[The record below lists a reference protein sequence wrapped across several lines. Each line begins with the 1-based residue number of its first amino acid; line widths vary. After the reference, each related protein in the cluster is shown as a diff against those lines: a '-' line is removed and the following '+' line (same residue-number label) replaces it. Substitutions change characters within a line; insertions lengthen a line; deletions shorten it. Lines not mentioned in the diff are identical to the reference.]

1 MKQIIILFGF
11 IFLVGCN
18 SNEKNPV
25 IQKKLDAYFENSS
38 NVNLNKEIRLKYIDS
53 AKNII
58 HEASKNDSIKIKNYF
73 KLANRYFILLEYEKY
88 KETTDKILEI
98 SKSNND
104 SLNTAKAE
112 YYLGDYY
119 FSLSKNDSAYYYY
132 LEAEKKY
139 ETIQDKENLANT
151 ILHKAYVLLY
161 EKDFIGSESETIK
174 VLNIAKEIN
183 DNILIYNCYVNLGS
197 SLSGL
202 ENYEKALEYHQKSL
216 LQIKEIEDENYKP
229 LLQAQT
235 LNNIGFVYLSINKF
249 NEASQIFAEGLKIE
263 KLQEIQPVLYTSL
276 LDNFAYSRFK
286 INKNEGLKDFQT
298 ALAVRDEID
307 DVYGKINSRIHLTE
321 YYLSQNDTLKALQLN
336 SEANKL
342 AKESHYN
349 KEVLV
354 TLDFFTKLLPK
365 EGLTYARDYIKLNDS
380 LQKQER
386 ATRNKLARIEFE
398 TDEIISEKETISN
411 QRKIILIAS
420 LLIISFSFLLYIIL
434 YQRSKHKELVFAQQQ
449 QESNEE
455 IYRLMLNNQEDIDEV
470 RRNVKRNIGLE
481 LHDNILNRLA
491 GVRLNLFSISRR
503 QDEETI
509 KKALEHID
517 YIRVIEQEIRAFS
530 HHLHNESEI
539 YKSGFKNILDELLK
553 NQKETYSP
561 ECNFGIYYDD
571 AMNNMSPEIKMN
583 VYRIIQ
589 EAFNNINKYANATKI
604 GLILD
609 TEDDFLYLE
618 INDNGVGFNERKVKN
633 GIGLK
638 NMKSRTE
645 AMKGEISITSEK
657 GKGTII
663 KLKVPLV
670 N

>member
-1 MKQIIILFGF
+1 M
-11 IFLVGCN
+11 GCN
-18 SNEKNPV
+18 SNENNPV

-38 NVNLNKEIRLKYIDS
+38 NVNLDKEIRLKYIDS
-53 AKNII
+53 AKNAIQK
-58 HEASKNDSIKIKNYF
+58 ASDNDSIKIKNYF

-88 KETTDKILEI
+88 KETTNTILEI
-98 SKSNND
+98 STSNKD
-104 SLNTAKAE
+104 SLNIAKAE

-132 LEAEKKY
+132 LGAEKKY
-139 ETIQDKENLANT
+139 EKIDDKSNLART
-151 ILHKAYVLLY
+151 ILHKAYILLY
-161 EKDFIGSESETIK
+161 EKDFLGSESETIK
-174 VLNIAKEIN
+174 VLNIAKEIK
-183 DNILIYNCYVNLGS
+183 DESLVYESYVNLGS

-202 ENYEKALEYHQKSL
+202 GNYEKALEYHQKAL
-216 LQIKEIEDENYKP
+216 TQIKNIEDENYKP
-229 LLQAQT
+229 VFQAQT

-263 KLQEIQPVLYTSL
+263 NLKDIQPVLYASL
-276 LDNFAYSRFK
+276 IDNYGYSVFK
-286 INKNEGLKDFQT
+286 IDKNKGLQDFQK
-298 ALAVRDEID
+298 ALAVRDEIGD
-307 DVYGKINSRIHLTE
+307 ILGKINSRIHLTE

-354 TLDFFTKLLPK
+354 TLDFFTKLIPQ
-365 EGLTYARDYIKLNDS
+365 EGLSYAREYIKLNDS

-398 TDEIISEKETISN
+398 TDEIISEKETLSN
-411 QRKIILIAS
+411 QRKIILITS
-420 LLIISFSFLLYIIL
+420 LLIISFGFLLYVIL
-434 YQRSKHKELVFAQQQ
+434 YQRSKHKELVFMQQQ

-470 RRNVKRNIGLE
+470 RSKVKRNIALE

-491 GVRLNLFSISRR
+491 STRLNLFAISRR

-509 KKALEHID
+509 KKAIEHID
-517 YIRVIEQEIRAFS
+517 SIREIEQEIRTFS
-530 HHLHNESEI
+530 HELHRESEI
-539 YKSGFKNILDELLK
+539 NKSNFRNILEELLK
-553 NQKETYSP
+553 NQKEIYP
-561 ECNFGIYYDD
+561 AECNCDIFFDD

-604 GLILD
+604 GLALD
-609 TEDDFLYLE
+609 VEKGFLHLE
-618 INDNGVGFNERKVKN
+618 INDNGVGFNVKKVKN

-638 NMKSRTE
+638 NMKNRAE
-645 AMKGEISITSEK
+645 AMKGEISIVSERD
-657 GKGTII
+657 KGTTI
-663 KLKVPLV
+663 KLKIPI
-670 N
+670 

>member
-25 IQKKLDAYFENSS
+25 IQKKLDIYFENSS
-38 NVNLNKEIRLKYIDS
+38 NVNLDKEIRLKYIDS

-58 HEASKNDSIKIKNYF
+58 QEASENDSIKIKNYF
-73 KLANRYFILLEYEKY
+73 KLANRYFILLEYDKY
-88 KETTDKILEI
+88 KETTTKILNI
-98 SKSNND
+98 SESIND
-104 SLNTAKAE
+104 SLNIAKAE

-132 LEAEKKY
+132 LGAEKKY
-139 ETIQDKENLANT
+139 EKLDDKSNLART
-151 ILHKAYVLLY
+151 ILHKAYILLY
-161 EKDFIGSESETIK
+161 EKDFLGSESETIK

-183 DNILIYNCYVNLGS
+183 DQSLIYECYVNLGS

-202 ENYEKALEYHQKSL
+202 GDYNKALEYHQKAL

-229 LLQAQT
+229 LFQAQT

-249 NEASQIFAEGLKIE
+249 NEASQIFEEGLKINNL
-263 KLQEIQPVLYTSL
+263 KEIQPVLYTSL

-321 YYLSQNDTLKALQLN
+321 YYLSQNDTLKAIQLN

-349 KEVLV
+349 KEVLI
-354 TLDFFTKLLPK
+354 TLDFYTKLIPE
-365 EGLTYARDYIKLNDS
+365 EGLSYARDYIKLNDS

-398 TDEIISEKETISN
+398 TDEIISEKETLSN
-411 QRKIILIAS
+411 QRKIILIMS
-420 LLIISFSFLLYIIL
+420 LLIISFGFLLYIIL
-434 YQRSKHKELVFAQQQ
+434 YQRSKHKELVFNQQQ

-470 RRNVKRNIGLE
+470 RSNVKRNIALE

-491 GVRLNLFSISRR
+491 STRLNLFAISRR

-517 YIRVIEQEIRAFS
+517 SIRVIEQEIRAFS
-530 HHLHNESEI
+530 HELHRESEI
-539 YKSGFKNILDELLK
+539 NKSNFKNILEELLK
-553 NQKETYSP
+553 NQKETYSA
-561 ECNFGIYYDD
+561 ECNCDIFFDE

-604 GLILD
+604 GLALD
-609 TEDDFLYLE
+609 VDDGFLHLE
-618 INDNGVGFNERKVKN
+618 INDNGTGFNVKKVKN

-638 NMKSRTE
+638 NMKSRAE
-645 AMKGEISITSEK
+645 AMKGEIFIASEK
-657 GKGTII
+657 GKGTNI
-663 KLKVPLV
+663 KLKIPL
-670 N
+670 

>member
-1 MKQIIILFGF
+1 M
-11 IFLVGCN
+11 GCN

-25 IQKKLDAYFENSS
+25 IQKKLDTYFENSS
-38 NVNLNKEIRLKYIDS
+38 NVNLDKEIRLKYIDS
-53 AKNII
+53 AKNAIQK
-58 HEASKNDSIKIKNYF
+58 ASDNDSIKIKNYF

-88 KETTDKILEI
+88 KETTNTILEI
-98 SKSNND
+98 SKSNKD
-104 SLNTAKAE
+104 SLNLAKAE

-132 LEAEKKY
+132 LGAEKKY
-139 ETIQDKENLANT
+139 EKIDDKSNLART
-151 ILHKAYVLLY
+151 ILHKAYILLY
-161 EKDFIGSESETIK
+161 EKDFLGSESETIK
-174 VLNIAKEIN
+174 VLNIAKEIK
-183 DNILIYNCYVNLGS
+183 DESLVYESYVNLGS

-202 ENYEKALEYHQKSL
+202 GNYEKALEYHQKAL
-216 LQIKEIEDENYKP
+216 TQIKNIEDENYKP
-229 LLQAQT
+229 VFQAQT

-249 NEASQIFAEGLKIE
+249 NEASQIFAEGLKNDNL
-263 KLQEIQPVLYTSL
+263 KEIQPVLYASL
-276 LDNFAYSRFK
+276 LDYYAYSRFK
-286 INKNEGLKDFQT
+286 INKKEGLIDFQT
-298 ALAVRDEID
+298 ALNVRDEID
-307 DVYGKINSRIHLTE
+307 DIYGKINSRIHLTE

-354 TLDFFTKLLPK
+354 TLDFFTKLIPQ
-365 EGLTYARDYIKLNDS
+365 EGLSYAREYIKLNDS

-398 TDEIISEKETISN
+398 TDEIISEKETLSN
-411 QRKIILIAS
+411 QRKIILITS
-420 LLIISFSFLLYIIL
+420 LLIISFGFLLYVIL
-434 YQRSKHKELVFAQQQ
+434 YQRSKHKELVFTQQQ

-470 RRNVKRNIGLE
+470 RSKVKRNIALE

-491 GVRLNLFSISRR
+491 STRLNLFAISRR

-509 KKALEHID
+509 KKALDHID
-517 YIRVIEQEIRAFS
+517 SIREIEQEIRTFS
-530 HHLHNESEI
+530 HELHRESEI
-539 YKSGFKNILDELLK
+539 NKSNFRNILEELLK
-553 NQKETYSP
+553 NQKEIYP
-561 ECNFGIYYDD
+561 AECNCDIFFDD

-604 GLILD
+604 GLALD
-609 TEDDFLYLE
+609 VEKGFLHLE
-618 INDNGVGFNERKVKN
+618 INDNGVGFNVKKVKN

-638 NMKSRTE
+638 NMKNRAE
-645 AMKGEISITSEK
+645 AMKGEISIVSERD
-657 GKGTII
+657 KGTTI
-663 KLKVPLV
+663 KLKIPI
-670 N
+670 

>member
-1 MKQIIILFGF
+1 MKQIIILFGL

-25 IQKKLDAYFENSS
+25 IRKKLDAYFENSS
-38 NVNLNKEIRLKYIDS
+38 NVNLDKEIRLKYIDS

-58 HEASKNDSIKIKNYF
+58 QEASENDSIKIKNYF
-73 KLANRYFILLEYEKY
+73 KLANRYFILLEYDKY
-88 KETTDKILEI
+88 KETTTKILDI
-98 SKSNND
+98 SESIND
-104 SLNTAKAE
+104 SLNIAKAE

-132 LEAEKKY
+132 LGAEKKY
-139 ETIQDKENLANT
+139 EKLDDKSNLART
-151 ILHKAYVLLY
+151 ILHKAYILLY
-161 EKDFIGSESETIK
+161 EKDFLGSESETIK

-183 DNILIYNCYVNLGS
+183 DQSLIYECYVNLGS

-202 ENYEKALEYHQKSL
+202 GDYEKALEYHQKAL
-216 LQIKEIEDENYKP
+216 LQIKKIEDENYKP

-249 NEASQIFAEGLKIE
+249 NEASQIFEEGLKINNL
-263 KLQEIQPVLYTSL
+263 KEIQPVLYTSL

-321 YYLSQNDTLKALQLN
+321 YYLSQNDTLKAIQLN

-349 KEVLV
+349 KEVLI
-354 TLDFFTKLLPK
+354 TLDFYTKLIPE
-365 EGLTYARDYIKLNDS
+365 EGLSYARDYIKLNDS

-398 TDEIISEKETISN
+398 TDEIISEKETLSN
-411 QRKIILIAS
+411 QRKIILIMS
-420 LLIISFSFLLYIIL
+420 LLIISFGFLLYIIL
-434 YQRSKHKELVFAQQQ
+434 YQRSKHKELVFNQQQ

-470 RRNVKRNIGLE
+470 RSNVKRNIALE

-491 GVRLNLFSISRR
+491 STRLNLFAISRR

-517 YIRVIEQEIRAFS
+517 SIRVIEQEIRAFS
-530 HHLHNESEI
+530 HELHRESEI
-539 YKSGFKNILDELLK
+539 NKSNFKNILEELLK
-553 NQKETYSP
+553 NQKETYSA
-561 ECNFGIYYDD
+561 ECNCDIFFDE

-604 GLILD
+604 GLALD
-609 TEDDFLYLE
+609 VDDGFLHLE
-618 INDNGVGFNERKVKN
+618 INDNGTGFNVKKVKN

-638 NMKSRTE
+638 NMKSRAE
-645 AMKGEISITSEK
+645 AMKGEIFIASEK
-657 GKGTII
+657 GKGTNI
-663 KLKVPLV
+663 KLKIPL
-670 N
+670 

>member
-1 MKQIIILFGF
+1 M
-11 IFLVGCN
+11 GCN
-18 SNEKNPV
+18 SNESNPI

-38 NVNLNKEIRLKYIDS
+38 NVNLDKEIRLKYIDS
-53 AKNII
+53 AKNAIQK
-58 HEASKNDSIKIKNYF
+58 ASDNDSIKIKNYF

-88 KETTDKILEI
+88 KETTNTILEI
-98 SKSNND
+98 SKSNKD
-104 SLNTAKAE
+104 SLNLAKAE

-132 LEAEKKY
+132 LGAEKKY
-139 ETIQDKENLANT
+139 EKIDDKSNLART
-151 ILHKAYVLLY
+151 ILHKAYILLY
-161 EKDFIGSESETIK
+161 EKDFLGSESETIK
-174 VLNIAKEIN
+174 VLNIAKEIK
-183 DNILIYNCYVNLGS
+183 DESLLYESYVNLGS

-202 ENYEKALEYHQKSL
+202 GNYEKGLEYHQKALS
-216 LQIKEIEDENYKP
+216 QIKNIENENYKP
-229 LLQAQT
+229 VFQAQT
-235 LNNIGFVYLSINKF
+235 LNNIGFVYLNISKF
-249 NEASQIFAEGLKIE
+249 NEASQIFAEGLKINNL
-263 KLQEIQPVLYTSL
+263 KQIQPILYSSL
-276 LDNFAYSRFK
+276 LDNFAYSIFK
-286 INKNEGLKDFQT
+286 INKKKGLEDFQK
-298 ALAVRDEID
+298 ALAVRDEIG
-307 DVYGKINSRIHLTE
+307 DVLGKINSRIHLTE

-336 SEANKL
+336 REANKL

-365 EGLTYARDYIKLNDS
+365 EGLSYARDYIKLNDS

-420 LLIISFSFLLYIIL
+420 LLIISFSFLLYVIL
-434 YQRSKHKELVFAQQQ
+434 YQRSKHKELVFTQQQ

-491 GVRLNLFSISRR
+491 GVRLNLFSISRK

-509 KKALEHID
+509 KKAVEHID

-539 YKSGFKNILDELLK
+539 YKSGFKNILEELLK
-553 NQKETYSP
+553 TQKETYPS
-561 ECNFGIYYDD
+561 ECNFEIYYDD
-571 AMNNMSPEIKMN
+571 PMNNMSPEIKMN

-589 EAFNNINKYANATKI
+589 EAFNNINKYANAGKI

-609 TEDDFLYLE
+609 TEDGFLHLE
-618 INDNGVGFNERKVKN
+618 INDNGVGFNEKKVKN

-645 AMKGEISITSEK
+645 AMKGQISITSEK
-657 GKGTII
+657 GKGTSI

>member
-1 MKQIIILFGF
+1 
-11 IFLVGCN
+11 VGCN
-18 SNEKNPV
+18 SNENNPV

-38 NVNLNKEIRLKYIDS
+38 NVNLDKEIRLKYIDS
-53 AKNII
+53 AKNAIQK
-58 HEASKNDSIKIKNYF
+58 ASDNDSIKIKNYF

-88 KETTDKILEI
+88 KETTNTILEI
-98 SKSNND
+98 STSNKD
-104 SLNTAKAE
+104 SLNIAKAE

-132 LEAEKKY
+132 LGAEKKY
-139 ETIQDKENLANT
+139 EKIDDKSNLART
-151 ILHKAYVLLY
+151 ILHKAYILLY
-161 EKDFIGSESETIK
+161 EKDFLGSESETIK
-174 VLNIAKEIN
+174 VLNIAKEIK
-183 DNILIYNCYVNLGS
+183 DESLVYESYVNLGS

-202 ENYEKALEYHQKSL
+202 GNYEKALEYHQKAL
-216 LQIKEIEDENYKP
+216 TQIKNIEDENYKP
-229 LLQAQT
+229 VFQAQT

-263 KLQEIQPVLYTSL
+263 NLKDIQPVLYASL
-276 LDNFAYSRFK
+276 VDNYGYSVFK
-286 INKNEGLKDFQT
+286 IDKNKGLQDFQK
-298 ALAVRDEID
+298 ALAVRDEIGD
-307 DVYGKINSRIHLTE
+307 ILGKINSRIHLTE

-354 TLDFFTKLLPK
+354 TLDFFTKLIPQ
-365 EGLTYARDYIKLNDS
+365 EGLSYAREYIKLNDS

-398 TDEIISEKETISN
+398 TDEIISEKETLSN
-411 QRKIILIAS
+411 QRKIILITS
-420 LLIISFSFLLYIIL
+420 LLIISFGFLLYVIL
-434 YQRSKHKELVFAQQQ
+434 YQRSKHKELVFTQQQ

-470 RRNVKRNIGLE
+470 RSKVKRNIALE

-491 GVRLNLFSISRR
+491 STRLNLFAISRR

-509 KKALEHID
+509 KKAIEHID
-517 YIRVIEQEIRAFS
+517 SIREIEQEIRTFS
-530 HHLHNESEI
+530 HELHRESEI
-539 YKSGFKNILDELLK
+539 NKSNFRNILEELLK
-553 NQKETYSP
+553 NQKEIYP
-561 ECNFGIYYDD
+561 AECNCDIFFDD

-604 GLILD
+604 GLALD
-609 TEDDFLYLE
+609 VEKGFLHLE
-618 INDNGVGFNERKVKN
+618 INDNGVGFNVKKVKN

-638 NMKSRTE
+638 NMKNRAE
-645 AMKGEISITSEK
+645 AMKGEISIVSERD
-657 GKGTII
+657 KGTTI
-663 KLKVPLV
+663 KLKIPI
-670 N
+670 

>member
-1 MKQIIILFGF
+1 M
-11 IFLVGCN
+11 GCN
-18 SNEKNPV
+18 SNENNPV

-38 NVNLNKEIRLKYIDS
+38 NVNLDKEIRLKYIDS
-53 AKNII
+53 AKNAIQK
-58 HEASKNDSIKIKNYF
+58 ASDNDSIKIKNYF

-88 KETTDKILEI
+88 KETTNTILEI
-98 SKSNND
+98 STSNKD
-104 SLNTAKAE
+104 SLNIAKAE

-132 LEAEKKY
+132 LGAEKKY
-139 ETIQDKENLANT
+139 EKIDDKSNLART
-151 ILHKAYVLLY
+151 ILHKAYILLY
-161 EKDFIGSESETIK
+161 EKDFLGSESETIK
-174 VLNIAKEIN
+174 VLNIAKEIK
-183 DNILIYNCYVNLGS
+183 DESLVYESYVNLGS

-202 ENYEKALEYHQKSL
+202 GNYEKALEYHQKAL
-216 LQIKEIEDENYKP
+216 TQIKNIEDENYKP
-229 LLQAQT
+229 VFQAQT

-263 KLQEIQPVLYTSL
+263 NLKDIQPVLYASL
-276 LDNFAYSRFK
+276 LDYYAYSRFK
-286 INKNEGLKDFQT
+286 INKNEGLTDFQT
-298 ALAVRDEID
+298 ALKVRDEIND
-307 DVYGKINSRIHLTE
+307 IYGKINSRIHLTE

-354 TLDFFTKLLPK
+354 TLDFFTKLIPQ
-365 EGLTYARDYIKLNDS
+365 EGLSYAREYIKLNDS

-398 TDEIISEKETISN
+398 TDEIISEKETLSN
-411 QRKIILIAS
+411 QRKIILITS
-420 LLIISFSFLLYIIL
+420 LLIISFGFLLYVIL
-434 YQRSKHKELVFAQQQ
+434 YQRSKHKELVFTQQQ

-470 RRNVKRNIGLE
+470 RSKVKRNIALE

-491 GVRLNLFSISRR
+491 STRLNLFAISRR

-509 KKALEHID
+509 KKAIEHID
-517 YIRVIEQEIRAFS
+517 SIREIEQEIRTFS
-530 HHLHNESEI
+530 HELHRESEI
-539 YKSGFKNILDELLK
+539 NKSNFRNILEELLK
-553 NQKETYSP
+553 NQKEIYP
-561 ECNFGIYYDD
+561 AECNCDIFFDD

-604 GLILD
+604 GLALD
-609 TEDDFLYLE
+609 VEKGFLHLE
-618 INDNGVGFNERKVKN
+618 INDNGVGFNVKKVKN

-638 NMKSRTE
+638 NMKNRAE
-645 AMKGEISITSEK
+645 AMKGEISIVSERD
-657 GKGTII
+657 KGTTI
-663 KLKVPLV
+663 KLKIPI
-670 N
+670 

>member
-1 MKQIIILFGF
+1 MLSF
-11 IFLVGCN
+11 IF
-18 SNEKNPV
+18 
-25 IQKKLDAYFENSS
+25 
-38 NVNLNKEIRLKYIDS
+38 
-53 AKNII
+53 
-58 HEASKNDSIKIKNYF
+58 
-73 KLANRYFILLEYEKY
+73 
-88 KETTDKILEI
+88 
-98 SKSNND
+98 
-104 SLNTAKAE
+104 
-112 YYLGDYY
+112 
-119 FSLSKNDSAYYYY
+119 
-132 LEAEKKY
+132 
-139 ETIQDKENLANT
+139 
-151 ILHKAYVLLY
+151 
-161 EKDFIGSESETIK
+161 EKDFLGSESETIK

-183 DNILIYNCYVNLGS
+183 DQSLIYESYVNLGS

-202 ENYEKALEYHQKSL
+202 GNYEKGLEYHQKAL
-216 LQIKEIEDENYKP
+216 VQIKNIEDENYKP
-229 LLQAQT
+229 IFQAQT
-235 LNNIGFVYLSINKF
+235 LNNIGFVYLNINKF
-249 NEASQIFAEGLKIE
+249 NEASQIFSEGLKINNL
-263 KLQEIQPVLYTSL
+263 KDIQPILYSSL
-276 LDNFAYSRFK
+276 LDNYAYSIFK
-286 INKNEGLKDFQT
+286 INNKKGLEDFQK
-298 ALAVRDEID
+298 ALAVRDEIG
-307 DVYGKINSRIHLTE
+307 DVLGKINSRIHLTE

-365 EGLTYARDYIKLNDS
+365 EGLSYARDYIKLNDS

-539 YKSGFKNILDELLK
+539 YKSGFKNILEELLK

-561 ECNFGIYYDD
+561 ECNFEIYYDD

-618 INDNGVGFNERKVKN
+618 INDNGVGFNEKKVKN

>member
-1 MKQIIILFGF
+1 M
-11 IFLVGCN
+11 LVLQDYDRKRTIN
-18 SNEKNPV
+18 
-25 IQKKLDAYFENSS
+25 
-38 NVNLNKEIRLKYIDS
+38 
-53 AKNII
+53 
-58 HEASKNDSIKIKNYF
+58 
-73 KLANRYFILLEYEKY
+73 FILLEYEKY
-88 KETTDKILEI
+88 KETTNKILNI

-104 SLNTAKAE
+104 SLNIAKAE

-161 EKDFIGSESETIK
+161 EKDFVGSESETIK

-183 DNILIYNCYVNLGS
+183 DQSLIYECYVNLGS

-202 ENYEKALEYHQKSL
+202 GDYEKALEYHQKAL
-216 LQIKEIEDENYKP
+216 LQIKKIEDENYKP

-249 NEASQIFAEGLKIE
+249 NEASQIFEEGLKINNL
-263 KLQEIQPVLYTSL
+263 KEIQPVLYTSL

-321 YYLSQNDTLKALQLN
+321 YYLSQNDTLKAIQLN

-349 KEVLV
+349 KEVLI
-354 TLDFFTKLLPK
+354 TLDFYTKLIPE
-365 EGLTYARDYIKLNDS
+365 EGLSYARDYIKLNDS

-398 TDEIISEKETISN
+398 TDEIISEKETLSN
-411 QRKIILIAS
+411 QRKIILIMS
-420 LLIISFSFLLYIIL
+420 LLIISFGFLLYIIL
-434 YQRSKHKELVFAQQQ
+434 YQRSKHKELVFNQQQ

-470 RRNVKRNIGLE
+470 RSNVKRNIALE

-491 GVRLNLFSISRR
+491 STRLNLFAISRR

-517 YIRVIEQEIRAFS
+517 SIRVIEQEIRAFS
-530 HHLHNESEI
+530 HELHRESEI
-539 YKSGFKNILDELLK
+539 NKSNFKNILEELLK
-553 NQKETYSP
+553 NQKETYSA
-561 ECNFGIYYDD
+561 ECNCDIFFDE

-604 GLILD
+604 GLALD
-609 TEDDFLYLE
+609 VDDGFLHLE
-618 INDNGVGFNERKVKN
+618 INDNGTGFNVKKVKN

-638 NMKSRTE
+638 NMKSRAE
-645 AMKGEISITSEK
+645 AMKGEIFIASEK
-657 GKGTII
+657 GKGTNI
-663 KLKVPLV
+663 KLKIPL
-670 N
+670 

>member
-1 MKQIIILFGF
+1 M
-11 IFLVGCN
+11 GCN
-18 SNEKNPV
+18 SNENNPV

-38 NVNLNKEIRLKYIDS
+38 NVNLDKEIRLKYIDS
-53 AKNII
+53 AKNAIQK
-58 HEASKNDSIKIKNYF
+58 ASDNDSIKIKNYF

-88 KETTDKILEI
+88 KETTNTILEI
-98 SKSNND
+98 STSNKD
-104 SLNTAKAE
+104 SLNIAKAE

-132 LEAEKKY
+132 LGAEKKY
-139 ETIQDKENLANT
+139 EKIDDKSNLART
-151 ILHKAYVLLY
+151 ILHKAYILLY
-161 EKDFIGSESETIK
+161 EKDFLGSESETIK
-174 VLNIAKEIN
+174 VLNIAKEIK
-183 DNILIYNCYVNLGS
+183 DESLVYESYVNLGS

-202 ENYEKALEYHQKSL
+202 GNYEKALEYHQKAL
-216 LQIKEIEDENYKP
+216 TQIKNIEDENYKP
-229 LLQAQT
+229 VFQAQT

-263 KLQEIQPVLYTSL
+263 NLKDIQPVLYASL
-276 LDNFAYSRFK
+276 VDNYGYSVFK
-286 INKNEGLKDFQT
+286 IDKNKGLQDFQK
-298 ALAVRDEID
+298 ALAVRDEIGD
-307 DVYGKINSRIHLTE
+307 ILGKINSRIHLTE

-354 TLDFFTKLLPK
+354 TLDFFTKLIPQ
-365 EGLTYARDYIKLNDS
+365 EGLSYAREYIKLNDS

-398 TDEIISEKETISN
+398 TDEIISEKETLSN
-411 QRKIILIAS
+411 QRKIILITS
-420 LLIISFSFLLYIIL
+420 LLIISFGFLLYVIL
-434 YQRSKHKELVFAQQQ
+434 YQRSKHKELIFTQQQ

-470 RRNVKRNIGLE
+470 RSKVKRNIALE

-491 GVRLNLFSISRR
+491 STRLNLFAISRR

-509 KKALEHID
+509 KKAIEHID
-517 YIRVIEQEIRAFS
+517 SIREIEQEIRTFS
-530 HHLHNESEI
+530 HELHRESEI
-539 YKSGFKNILDELLK
+539 NKSNFRNILEELLK
-553 NQKETYSP
+553 NQKEIYP
-561 ECNFGIYYDD
+561 AECNCDIFFDD

-604 GLILD
+604 GLALD
-609 TEDDFLYLE
+609 VEKGFLHLE
-618 INDNGVGFNERKVKN
+618 INDNGVGFNVKKVKN

-638 NMKSRTE
+638 NMKNRAE
-645 AMKGEISITSEK
+645 AMKGEISIVSERD
-657 GKGTII
+657 KGTTI
-663 KLKVPLV
+663 KLKIPI
-670 N
+670 

>member
-1 MKQIIILFGF
+1 MKQIIILFGL

-25 IQKKLDAYFENSS
+25 IPKKLDAYFENSS
-38 NVNLNKEIRLKYIDS
+38 NVNLDKEIRLKYIDS

-58 HEASKNDSIKIKNYF
+58 QEASENDSIKIKNYF
-73 KLANRYFILLEYEKY
+73 KLANRYFILLEYDKY
-88 KETTDKILEI
+88 KETTTKILDI
-98 SKSNND
+98 SESIND
-104 SLNTAKAE
+104 SLNIAKAE

-132 LEAEKKY
+132 LGAEKKY
-139 ETIQDKENLANT
+139 EKLDDKSNLART
-151 ILHKAYVLLY
+151 ILHKAYILLY
-161 EKDFIGSESETIK
+161 EKDFLGSESETIK

-183 DNILIYNCYVNLGS
+183 DQSLIYECYVNLGS

-202 ENYEKALEYHQKSL
+202 GDYNKALEYHQKAL

-229 LLQAQT
+229 LFQAQT

-249 NEASQIFAEGLKIE
+249 NEASQIFEEGLKINNL
-263 KLQEIQPVLYTSL
+263 KEIQPVLYTSL

-321 YYLSQNDTLKALQLN
+321 YYLSQNDTLKAIQLN

-349 KEVLV
+349 KEVLI
-354 TLDFFTKLLPK
+354 TLDFYTKLIPE
-365 EGLTYARDYIKLNDS
+365 EGLSYARDYIKLNDS

-398 TDEIISEKETISN
+398 TDEIISEKETLSN
-411 QRKIILIAS
+411 QRKIILIMS
-420 LLIISFSFLLYIIL
+420 LLIISFGFLLYIIL
-434 YQRSKHKELVFAQQQ
+434 YQRSKHKELVFNQQQ

-470 RRNVKRNIGLE
+470 RSNVKRNIALE

-491 GVRLNLFSISRR
+491 STRLNLFAISRR

-517 YIRVIEQEIRAFS
+517 SIRVIEQEIRAFS
-530 HHLHNESEI
+530 HELHRESEI
-539 YKSGFKNILDELLK
+539 NKSNFKNILEELLK
-553 NQKETYSP
+553 NQKETYSA
-561 ECNFGIYYDD
+561 ECNCDIFFDE

-604 GLILD
+604 GLALD
-609 TEDDFLYLE
+609 VDDGFLHLE
-618 INDNGVGFNERKVKN
+618 IKDNGTGFNVKKVKN

-638 NMKSRTE
+638 NMKSRAE
-645 AMKGEISITSEK
+645 AMKGEIFIASEK
-657 GKGTII
+657 GKGTNI
-663 KLKVPLV
+663 KLKIPL
-670 N
+670 

>member
-18 SNEKNPV
+18 SNEKSPV
-25 IQKKLDAYFENSS
+25 IQKKLDYYFENSS
-38 NVNLNKEIRLKYIDS
+38 KANLDKEIRLKYIDS

-58 HEASKNDSIKIKNYF
+58 QEASENDSIKIKNYF

-88 KETTDKILEI
+88 KETTNKILNI

-104 SLNTAKAE
+104 SLNIAKAE

-119 FSLSKNDSAYYYY
+119 FSLSKNDSAYCY
-132 LEAEKKY
+132 LAAEKKY
-139 ETIQDKENLANT
+139 KKINDKLNLANT
-151 ILHKAYVLLY
+151 KLHKAYILSY
-161 EKDFIGSESETIK
+161 EKDFLGSESETIK
-174 VLNIAKEIN
+174 VLSIAKELK
-183 DNILIYNCYVNLGS
+183 DEYLIYESYANLGS

-202 ENYEKALEYHQKSL
+202 GDYEKALEYHQKAL
-216 LQIKEIEDENYKP
+216 LQIKKIEDENYKP

-249 NEASQIFAEGLKIE
+249 NEASQIFEEGLKINNL
-263 KLQEIQPVLYTSL
+263 KEIQPVLYTSL

-321 YYLSQNDTLKALQLN
+321 YYLSQNDTLKAIQLN

-349 KEVLV
+349 KEVLI
-354 TLDFFTKLLPK
+354 TLDFYTKLIPE
-365 EGLTYARDYIKLNDS
+365 EGLSYARDYIKLNDS

-398 TDEIISEKETISN
+398 TDEIISEKETLSN
-411 QRKIILIAS
+411 QRKIILIMS
-420 LLIISFSFLLYIIL
+420 LLIISFGFLLYIIL
-434 YQRSKHKELVFAQQQ
+434 YQRSKHKELVFNQQQ

-470 RRNVKRNIGLE
+470 RSNVKRNIALE

-491 GVRLNLFSISRR
+491 STRLNLFAISRR

-517 YIRVIEQEIRAFS
+517 SIRVIEQEIRAFS
-530 HHLHNESEI
+530 HELHRESEI
-539 YKSGFKNILDELLK
+539 NKSNFKNILEELLK
-553 NQKETYSP
+553 NQKETYSA
-561 ECNFGIYYDD
+561 ECNCDIFFDE

-604 GLILD
+604 GLALD
-609 TEDDFLYLE
+609 VDEGFLYLE
-618 INDNGVGFNERKVKN
+618 INDNGTGFNVKKVKN

-638 NMKSRTE
+638 NMKSKAE
-645 AMKGEISITSEK
+645 AMKGEIFIASEK
-657 GKGTII
+657 GKGTNI
-663 KLKVPLV
+663 KLKIPL
-670 N
+670 

>member
-1 MKQIIILFGF
+1 MKQIIILFGL

-25 IQKKLDAYFENSS
+25 IPKKLDAYFENSS
-38 NVNLNKEIRLKYIDS
+38 NVNLDKEIRLKYIDS

-58 HEASKNDSIKIKNYF
+58 QEASENDSIKIKNYF
-73 KLANRYFILLEYEKY
+73 KLANRYFILLEYDKY
-88 KETTDKILEI
+88 KETTTKILDI
-98 SKSNND
+98 SESIND
-104 SLNTAKAE
+104 SLNIAKAE

-132 LEAEKKY
+132 LGAEKKY
-139 ETIQDKENLANT
+139 EKLDDKSNLART
-151 ILHKAYVLLY
+151 ILHKAYILLY
-161 EKDFIGSESETIK
+161 EKDFLGSESETIK

-183 DNILIYNCYVNLGS
+183 DQSLIYECYVNLGS

-202 ENYEKALEYHQKSL
+202 GDYNKALEYHQKAL
-216 LQIKEIEDENYKP
+216 LQIKKIEDENYKP
-229 LLQAQT
+229 LFQAQT

-249 NEASQIFAEGLKIE
+249 NEASQIFEEGLKINNL
-263 KLQEIQPVLYTSL
+263 KEIQPVLYTSL

-321 YYLSQNDTLKALQLN
+321 YYLSQNDTLKAIQLN

-349 KEVLV
+349 KEVLI
-354 TLDFFTKLLPK
+354 TLDFYTKLIPE
-365 EGLTYARDYIKLNDS
+365 EGLSYARDYIKLNDS

-398 TDEIISEKETISN
+398 TDEIISEKETLSN
-411 QRKIILIAS
+411 QRKIILIMS
-420 LLIISFSFLLYIIL
+420 LLIISFGFLLYIIL
-434 YQRSKHKELVFAQQQ
+434 YQRSKHKELVFNQQQ

-470 RRNVKRNIGLE
+470 RSNVKRNIALE

-491 GVRLNLFSISRR
+491 STRLNLFAISRR

-517 YIRVIEQEIRAFS
+517 SIRVIEQEIRAFS
-530 HHLHNESEI
+530 HELHRESEI
-539 YKSGFKNILDELLK
+539 NKSNFKNILEELLK
-553 NQKETYSP
+553 NQKETYSA
-561 ECNFGIYYDD
+561 ECNCDIFFDE

-604 GLILD
+604 GLALD
-609 TEDDFLYLE
+609 VDDGFLHLE
-618 INDNGVGFNERKVKN
+618 INDNGTGFNVKKVKN

-638 NMKSRTE
+638 NMKSRAE
-645 AMKGEISITSEK
+645 AMKGEIFIASEK
-657 GKGTII
+657 GKGTNI
-663 KLKVPLV
+663 KLKIPL
-670 N
+670 

>member
-1 MKQIIILFGF
+1 M
-11 IFLVGCN
+11 LVLQDYDRKRTIN
-18 SNEKNPV
+18 
-25 IQKKLDAYFENSS
+25 
-38 NVNLNKEIRLKYIDS
+38 
-53 AKNII
+53 
-58 HEASKNDSIKIKNYF
+58 
-73 KLANRYFILLEYEKY
+73 FILLEYEKY
-88 KETTDKILEI
+88 KETTNKILNI

-104 SLNTAKAE
+104 SLNIAKAE

-139 ETIQDKENLANT
+139 ETTKDKENLANT

-161 EKDFIGSESETIK
+161 EKDFVGSESETIK

-183 DNILIYNCYVNLGS
+183 DQSLIYECYVNLGS

-202 ENYEKALEYHQKSL
+202 GDYEKALEYHQKAL
-216 LQIKEIEDENYKP
+216 LQIKKIEDENYKP
-229 LLQAQT
+229 LFQAQT

-249 NEASQIFAEGLKIE
+249 NEASQIFEEGLKINNL
-263 KLQEIQPVLYTSL
+263 KEIQPVLYTSL

-321 YYLSQNDTLKALQLN
+321 YYLSQNDTLKAIQLN

-349 KEVLV
+349 KEVLI
-354 TLDFFTKLLPK
+354 TLDFYTKLIPE
-365 EGLTYARDYIKLNDS
+365 EGLSYARDYIKLNDS

-398 TDEIISEKETISN
+398 TDEIISEKETLSN
-411 QRKIILIAS
+411 QRKIILIMS
-420 LLIISFSFLLYIIL
+420 LLIISFGFLLYIIL
-434 YQRSKHKELVFAQQQ
+434 YQRSKHKELVFNQQQ

-470 RRNVKRNIGLE
+470 RSNVKRNIALE

-491 GVRLNLFSISRR
+491 STRLNLFAISRR

-517 YIRVIEQEIRAFS
+517 SIRVIEQEIRAFS
-530 HHLHNESEI
+530 HELHRESEI
-539 YKSGFKNILDELLK
+539 NKSNFKNILEELLK
-553 NQKETYSP
+553 NQKETYSA
-561 ECNFGIYYDD
+561 ECNCDIFFDE

-604 GLILD
+604 GLALD
-609 TEDDFLYLE
+609 VDDGFLHLE
-618 INDNGVGFNERKVKN
+618 INDNGTGFNVKKVKN

-638 NMKSRTE
+638 NMKSRAE
-645 AMKGEISITSEK
+645 AMKGEIFIASEK
-657 GKGTII
+657 GKGTNI
-663 KLKVPLV
+663 KLKIPL
-670 N
+670 

>member
-1 MKQIIILFGF
+1 MKQIIILFGL

-18 SNEKNPV
+18 SNEKDPV
-25 IQKKLDAYFENSS
+25 IRKKLDAYFENSS

-58 HEASKNDSIKIKNYF
+58 QEASENDSIKIKNYF
-73 KLANRYFILLEYEKY
+73 KLANRYFILLEYDKY
-88 KETTDKILEI
+88 KETTNKILDI
-98 SKSNND
+98 SKSIND
-104 SLNTAKAE
+104 SLNIAKAE

-139 ETIQDKENLANT
+139 ETTKDKENLANT

-161 EKDFIGSESETIK
+161 EKDFVGSESETIK

-183 DNILIYNCYVNLGS
+183 DQSLIYECYVNLGS

-202 ENYEKALEYHQKSL
+202 GNYEKALEYHQKAL
-216 LQIKEIEDENYKP
+216 LQIKKIEDENYKP

-249 NEASQIFAEGLKIE
+249 NEASQIFEEGLKINNL
-263 KLQEIQPVLYTSL
+263 KEIQPVLYTSL

-321 YYLSQNDTLKALQLN
+321 YYLSQNDTLKAIQLN

-349 KEVLV
+349 KEVLI
-354 TLDFFTKLLPK
+354 TLDFYTKLIPE
-365 EGLTYARDYIKLNDS
+365 EGLAYARDYIKLNDS

-398 TDEIISEKETISN
+398 TDEIISEKETLSN
-411 QRKIILIAS
+411 QRKIILIMS
-420 LLIISFSFLLYIIL
+420 LLIISFGFLLYIIL
-434 YQRSKHKELVFAQQQ
+434 YQRSKHKELVFNQQQ

-470 RRNVKRNIGLE
+470 RSNVKRNIALE

-491 GVRLNLFSISRR
+491 STRLNLFAISRR

-517 YIRVIEQEIRAFS
+517 SIRVIEQEIRAFS
-530 HHLHNESEI
+530 HELHRESEI
-539 YKSGFKNILDELLK
+539 NKSNFKNILEELLK
-553 NQKETYSP
+553 NQKETYSA
-561 ECNFGIYYDD
+561 ECNCDIFFDE

-604 GLILD
+604 RLALD
-609 TEDDFLYLE
+609 VDDGFLHLE
-618 INDNGVGFNERKVKN
+618 INDNGAGFNVKKVKN

-638 NMKSRTE
+638 NMKSRAE
-645 AMKGEISITSEK
+645 AMKGEIFITSEK
-657 GKGTII
+657 GKGTNI
-663 KLKVPLV
+663 KLKIPL
-670 N
+670 

>member
-1 MKQIIILFGF
+1 MKQIIILFSF
-11 IFLVGCN
+11 LFLVGCN
-18 SNEKNPV
+18 SNEKKPI
-25 IQKKLDAYFENSS
+25 IQKNLDTYFENSS
-38 NVNLNKEIRLKYIDS
+38 NINLDKDIRLKYIDS
-53 AKNII
+53 AETIIKN
-58 HEASKNDSIKIKNYF
+58 SNVNDSLKVKNYF
-73 KLANRYFILLEYEKY
+73 KVANRYFALLEYNNY
-88 KETTDKILEI
+88 KVVTNKILKI
-98 SKSNND
+98 SESNKD
-104 SLNTAKAE
+104 SLNIAKAE
-112 YYLGDYY
+112 YYLGDFY
-119 FSLSKNDSAYYYY
+119 FFTSKNDSAYYYF
-132 LEAEKKY
+132 LSAEKKY
-139 ETIQDKENLANT
+139 KTLNDKSSLATT
-151 ILHKAYVLLY
+151 ILHKAYILLY
-161 EKDFIGSESETIK
+161 EKDYLGSESETIK
-174 VLNIAKEIN
+174 VLNIAKEIK
-183 DNILIYNCYVNLGS
+183 DESLIYECFVNLGS

-202 ENYEKALEYHQKSL
+202 GNYEKALEYHEKAL
-216 LQIKEIEDENYKP
+216 VQIKKIEDENYKP
-229 LLQAQT
+229 ILQAQT
-235 LNNIGFVYLSINKF
+235 LNNIGSIYLSINKL
-249 NEASQIFAEGLKIE
+249 NEASQIFTEGLKIE
-263 KLQEIQPVLYTSL
+263 NLQEIQPVLYTSL

-365 EGLTYARDYIKLNDS
+365 EGLSYARDYIKLNDS

-434 YQRSKHKELVFAQQQ
+434 YQRSKHKELVFTQQQ

-539 YKSGFKNILDELLK
+539 YKSGFKNILEELLK

-561 ECNFGIYYDD
+561 ECNFEIYYDD

-618 INDNGVGFNERKVKN
+618 INDNGVGFNEKKVKN

>member
-1 MKQIIILFGF
+1 M
-11 IFLVGCN
+11 GCN
-18 SNEKNPV
+18 SNENNPV

-38 NVNLNKEIRLKYIDS
+38 NVNLDKEIRLKYIDS
-53 AKNII
+53 AKNAIQK
-58 HEASKNDSIKIKNYF
+58 ASDNDSIKIKNYF

-88 KETTDKILEI
+88 KETTNTILEI
-98 SKSNND
+98 STSNKD
-104 SLNTAKAE
+104 SLNIAKAE

-132 LEAEKKY
+132 LGAEKKY
-139 ETIQDKENLANT
+139 EKIDDKSNLART
-151 ILHKAYVLLY
+151 ILHKAYILLY
-161 EKDFIGSESETIK
+161 EKDFLGSESETIK
-174 VLNIAKEIN
+174 VLNIAKEIK
-183 DNILIYNCYVNLGS
+183 DESLVYESYVNLGS

-202 ENYEKALEYHQKSL
+202 GNYEKALEYHQKAL
-216 LQIKEIEDENYKP
+216 TQIKNIEDENYKP
-229 LLQAQT
+229 VFQAQT

-263 KLQEIQPVLYTSL
+263 NLKDIQPVLYASL
-276 LDNFAYSRFK
+276 VDNYGYSVFK
-286 INKNEGLKDFQT
+286 IDKNKGLQDFQK
-298 ALAVRDEID
+298 ALAVRDEIGD
-307 DVYGKINSRIHLTE
+307 ILGKINSRIHLTE

-354 TLDFFTKLLPK
+354 TLDFFTKLIPQ
-365 EGLTYARDYIKLNDS
+365 EGLSYAREYIKLNDS

-398 TDEIISEKETISN
+398 TDEIISEKETLSN
-411 QRKIILIAS
+411 QRKIILITS
-420 LLIISFSFLLYIIL
+420 LLIISFGFLLYVIL
-434 YQRSKHKELVFAQQQ
+434 YQRSKHKELVFTQQQ

-470 RRNVKRNIGLE
+470 RSKVKRNIALE

-491 GVRLNLFSISRR
+491 STRLNLFAISRR

-509 KKALEHID
+509 KKAIEHID
-517 YIRVIEQEIRAFS
+517 SIREIEQEIRTFS
-530 HHLHNESEI
+530 HELHRESEI
-539 YKSGFKNILDELLK
+539 NKSNFRNILEELLK
-553 NQKETYSP
+553 NQKEIYP
-561 ECNFGIYYDD
+561 AECNCDIFFDD

-604 GLILD
+604 GLALD
-609 TEDDFLYLE
+609 VEKGFLHLE
-618 INDNGVGFNERKVKN
+618 INDNGVGFNVKKVKN

-638 NMKSRTE
+638 NMKNRAE
-645 AMKGEISITSEK
+645 AMKGEISIVSERD
-657 GKGTII
+657 KGTTI
-663 KLKVPLV
+663 KLKIPI
-670 N
+670 

>member
-1 MKQIIILFGF
+1 LKQIIILFGL

-25 IQKKLDAYFENSS
+25 IPKKLDAYFENSS
-38 NVNLNKEIRLKYIDS
+38 NVNLDKEIRLKYIDS

-58 HEASKNDSIKIKNYF
+58 QEASENDSIKIKNYF
-73 KLANRYFILLEYEKY
+73 KLANRYFILLEYDKY
-88 KETTDKILEI
+88 KETTTKILDI
-98 SKSNND
+98 SESIND
-104 SLNTAKAE
+104 SLNIAKAE

-132 LEAEKKY
+132 LAAEKKY
-139 ETIQDKENLANT
+139 KKINDKLNLANT
-151 ILHKAYVLLY
+151 KLHKAYILSY
-161 EKDFIGSESETIK
+161 EKDFLGSESETIK
-174 VLNIAKEIN
+174 VLSIAKELK
-183 DNILIYNCYVNLGS
+183 DEYLIYESYANLGS

-202 ENYEKALEYHQKSL
+202 GDYEKALEYHQKAL
-216 LQIKEIEDENYKP
+216 LQIKKIEDENYKP

-249 NEASQIFAEGLKIE
+249 NEASQIFEEGLKINNL
-263 KLQEIQPVLYTSL
+263 KEIQPVLYTSL

-321 YYLSQNDTLKALQLN
+321 YYLSQNDTLKAIQLN

-349 KEVLV
+349 KEVLI
-354 TLDFFTKLLPK
+354 TLDFYTKLIPE
-365 EGLTYARDYIKLNDS
+365 EGLSYARDYIKLNDS

-398 TDEIISEKETISN
+398 TDEIISEKETLSN
-411 QRKIILIAS
+411 QRKIILIMS
-420 LLIISFSFLLYIIL
+420 LLIISFGFLLYIIL
-434 YQRSKHKELVFAQQQ
+434 YQRSKHKELVFNQQQ

-470 RRNVKRNIGLE
+470 RSNVKRNIALE

-491 GVRLNLFSISRR
+491 STRLNLFAISRR

-517 YIRVIEQEIRAFS
+517 SIRVIEQEIRAFS
-530 HHLHNESEI
+530 HELHRESEI
-539 YKSGFKNILDELLK
+539 NKSNFKNILEELLK
-553 NQKETYSP
+553 NQKETYSA
-561 ECNFGIYYDD
+561 ECNCDIFFDE

-604 GLILD
+604 GLALD
-609 TEDDFLYLE
+609 VDEGFLYLE
-618 INDNGVGFNERKVKN
+618 INDNGTGFNVKKVKN

-638 NMKSRTE
+638 NMKSRAE
-645 AMKGEISITSEK
+645 AMKGEIFIASEK
-657 GKGTII
+657 GKGTNI
-663 KLKVPLV
+663 KLKIPL
-670 N
+670 

>member
-1 MKQIIILFGF
+1 MKQIIILFGL

-25 IQKKLDAYFENSS
+25 IPKKLDAYFENSS
-38 NVNLNKEIRLKYIDS
+38 NVNLDKEIRLKYIDS

-58 HEASKNDSIKIKNYF
+58 QEASENDSIKIKNYF
-73 KLANRYFILLEYEKY
+73 KLANRYFILLEYDKY
-88 KETTDKILEI
+88 KETTTKILDI
-98 SKSNND
+98 SESIND
-104 SLNTAKAE
+104 SLNIAKAE

-132 LEAEKKY
+132 LGAEKKY
-139 ETIQDKENLANT
+139 EKLDDKSNLART
-151 ILHKAYVLLY
+151 ILHKAYILLY
-161 EKDFIGSESETIK
+161 EKDFLGSESETIK

-183 DNILIYNCYVNLGS
+183 DQSLIYECYVNLGS

-202 ENYEKALEYHQKSL
+202 GDYNKALEYHQKAL
-216 LQIKEIEDENYKP
+216 LQIKKIEDENYKP
-229 LLQAQT
+229 LFQAQT

-249 NEASQIFAEGLKIE
+249 NEASQIFEEGLKINNL
-263 KLQEIQPVLYTSL
+263 KEIQPVLYTSL

-307 DVYGKINSRIHLTE
+307 DVYGRINSRIHLTE

-336 SEANKL
+336 SEANRL

-349 KEVLV
+349 KEVLI
-354 TLDFFTKLLPK
+354 TLDFYTKLIPD
-365 EGLTYARDYIKLNDS
+365 EGLAYARDYIKLNDS

-398 TDEIISEKETISN
+398 TDEIISEKETLSN
-411 QRKIILIAS
+411 QRKIILIMS
-420 LLIISFSFLLYIIL
+420 LLIISFGFLLYIIL
-434 YQRSKHKELVFAQQQ
+434 YQRSKHKELVFNQQQ

-455 IYRLMLNNQEDIDEV
+455 IYRLMIDNQEDIDEV
-470 RRNVKRNIGLE
+470 RRNVKRNIGSE

-491 GVRLNLFSISRR
+491 GVRLNLFAISRK

-509 KKALEHID
+509 KKALEYVD

-539 YKSGFKNILDELLK
+539 YKSGFKNILEELLK
-553 NQKETYSP
+553 TQKETYPS
-561 ECNFGIYYDD
+561 ECSCDFIYDE

-583 VYRIIQ
+583 IYRIIQ

-604 GLILD
+604 EFALD
-609 TEDDFLYLE
+609 VYEGFLQLE
-618 INDNGVGFNERKVKN
+618 INDNGVGFSINKIKN

-645 AMKGEISITSEK
+645 AMKGEISIVSEK
-657 GKGTII
+657 GKGTNI
-663 KLKVPLV
+663 KLKVPL
-670 N
+670 

>member
-1 MKQIIILFGF
+1 
-11 IFLVGCN
+11 VGCN

-38 NVNLNKEIRLKYIDS
+38 NVNLDKEIRLKYIDS
-53 AKNII
+53 AENVI
-58 HEASKNDSIKIKNYF
+58 HEVSENDSIKIKNYF
-73 KLANRYFILLEYEKY
+73 KVANRYFMLLEYEKY
-88 KETTDKILEI
+88 KETTNTILEI
-98 SKSNND
+98 SKSNKD
-104 SLNTAKAE
+104 SLNLAKAE

-132 LEAEKKY
+132 LAAEKKY
-139 ETIQDKENLANT
+139 EKKYDKLNLANT
-151 ILHKAYVLLY
+151 KLHKAYILSY
-161 EKDFIGSESETIK
+161 EKDFLGSESETIK

-183 DNILIYNCYVNLGS
+183 DNILIYESYANLGT

-202 ENYEKALEYHQKSL
+202 GNYEKALEYHQKAL
-216 LQIKEIEDENYKP
+216 LQIKKIEDENYKP

-249 NEASQIFAEGLKIE
+249 NEASQIFAEGLKINNL
-263 KLQEIQPVLYTSL
+263 KDIQPVLYTSL

-286 INKNEGLKDFQT
+286 INKNEGLTDFQA
-298 ALAVRDEID
+298 ALKVRDEIND
-307 DVYGKINSRIHLTE
+307 IYGKINSRIHLTE

-354 TLDFFTKLLPK
+354 TLDFFTKLIPQ
-365 EGLTYARDYIKLNDS
+365 EGLSYAREYIKLNDS

-398 TDEIISEKETISN
+398 TDEIISEKETLSN
-411 QRKIILIAS
+411 QRKIILITS
-420 LLIISFSFLLYIIL
+420 LLIISFGFLLYVIL
-434 YQRSKHKELVFAQQQ
+434 YQRSKHKELVFTQQQ

-470 RRNVKRNIGLE
+470 RSKVKRNIALE

-491 GVRLNLFSISRR
+491 STRLNLFAISRR

-509 KKALEHID
+509 KKALDHID
-517 YIRVIEQEIRAFS
+517 SIREIEQEIRTFS
-530 HHLHNESEI
+530 HELHRESEI
-539 YKSGFKNILDELLK
+539 NKSNFRNILEELLK
-553 NQKETYSP
+553 NQKEIYP
-561 ECNFGIYYDD
+561 AECNCDIFFDD

-604 GLILD
+604 GLALD
-609 TEDDFLYLE
+609 VEKGFLHLE
-618 INDNGVGFNERKVKN
+618 INDNGVGFNVKKVKN

-638 NMKSRTE
+638 NMKNRAE
-645 AMKGEISITSEK
+645 AMKGEISIVSERD
-657 GKGTII
+657 KGTTI
-663 KLKVPLV
+663 KLKIPI
-670 N
+670 

>member
-1 MKQIIILFGF
+1 MKQLIILISFLL
-11 IFLVGCN
+11 LVGCN
-18 SNEKNPV
+18 SNEKNPI
-25 IQKKLDAYFENSS
+25 IQKKLDNYFKNSS
-38 NVNLNKEIRLKYIDS
+38 NINLDKNIRLKYIDS
-53 AKNII
+53 ANTIIQKNNV
-58 HEASKNDSIKIKNYF
+58 NDSLKIKNYF
-73 KLANRYFILLEYEKY
+73 KVANRYFALLEYNNYRLVTK
-88 KETTDKILEI
+88 KILKI
-98 SKSNND
+98 SESNND
-104 SLNTAKAE
+104 SLNIAKAE

-119 FSLSKNDSAYYYY
+119 FFTSKNDSAYYYF
-132 LEAEKKY
+132 LSAEKKY
-139 ETIQDKENLANT
+139 KNLNDKSNLATT
-151 ILHKAYVLLY
+151 ILHKAYILLY
-161 EKDFIGSESETIK
+161 EKDYLGSESETIK
-174 VLNIAKEIN
+174 VLNIAKEIK
-183 DNILIYNCYVNLGS
+183 DESLIYECFVNLGS

-202 ENYEKALEYHQKSL
+202 GNYNKSLEYHQKAL
-216 LQIKEIEDENYKP
+216 VQIRKIEDENYKP

-249 NEASQIFAEGLKIE
+249 KEASEIFAEGLKIE

-298 ALAVRDEID
+298 ALTVRDEID

-365 EGLTYARDYIKLNDS
+365 EGLSYARDYIKLNDS

-420 LLIISFSFLLYIIL
+420 LLIISFSFLLYVIL

-539 YKSGFKNILDELLK
+539 YKSGFKNILEELLK

-561 ECNFGIYYDD
+561 ECNFEIYYDD

-604 GLILD
+604 ALILD
-609 TEDDFLYLE
+609 TEDDFLHLE
-618 INDNGVGFNERKVKN
+618 INDNGIGFNEKKVKN

-645 AMKGEISITSEK
+645 AMKGKISIISEK
-657 GKGTII
+657 GKGTLI

>member
-1 MKQIIILFGF
+1 M
-11 IFLVGCN
+11 GCN
-18 SNEKNPV
+18 SNENNPV

-38 NVNLNKEIRLKYIDS
+38 NVNLDKEIRLKYIDS
-53 AKNII
+53 AKNAIQK
-58 HEASKNDSIKIKNYF
+58 ASDNDSIKIKNYF

-88 KETTDKILEI
+88 KETTNTILEI
-98 SKSNND
+98 STSNKD
-104 SLNTAKAE
+104 SLNIAKAE

-132 LEAEKKY
+132 LGAEKKY
-139 ETIQDKENLANT
+139 EKIDDKSNLART
-151 ILHKAYVLLY
+151 ILHKAYILLY
-161 EKDFIGSESETIK
+161 EKDFLGSESETIK
-174 VLNIAKEIN
+174 VLNIAKEIK
-183 DNILIYNCYVNLGS
+183 DESLVYESYVNLGS

-202 ENYEKALEYHQKSL
+202 GNYEKALEYHQKAL
-216 LQIKEIEDENYKP
+216 TQIKNIEDENYKP
-229 LLQAQT
+229 VFQAQT

-263 KLQEIQPVLYTSL
+263 NLKDIQPVLYASL
-276 LDNFAYSRFK
+276 IDNYGYSVFK
-286 INKNEGLKDFQT
+286 IDKNKGLQDFQK
-298 ALAVRDEID
+298 ALAVRDEIGD
-307 DVYGKINSRIHLTE
+307 ILGKINSRIHLTE

-354 TLDFFTKLLPK
+354 TLDFFTKLIPQ
-365 EGLTYARDYIKLNDS
+365 EGLSYAREYIKLNDS

-398 TDEIISEKETISN
+398 TDEIISEKETLSN
-411 QRKIILIAS
+411 QRKIILITS
-420 LLIISFSFLLYIIL
+420 LLIISFGFLLYVIL
-434 YQRSKHKELVFAQQQ
+434 YQRSKHKELVFTQQQ

-470 RRNVKRNIGLE
+470 RSKVKRNIALE

-491 GVRLNLFSISRR
+491 STRLNLFAISRR

-509 KKALEHID
+509 KKALDHID
-517 YIRVIEQEIRAFS
+517 SIREIEQEIRTFS
-530 HHLHNESEI
+530 HELHRESEI
-539 YKSGFKNILDELLK
+539 NKSNFRNILEELLK
-553 NQKETYSP
+553 NQKEIYP
-561 ECNFGIYYDD
+561 AECNCDIFFDD

-604 GLILD
+604 GLALD
-609 TEDDFLYLE
+609 VEKGFLHLE
-618 INDNGVGFNERKVKN
+618 INDNGVGFNVKKVKN

-638 NMKSRTE
+638 NMKNRAE
-645 AMKGEISITSEK
+645 AMKGEISIVSERD
-657 GKGTII
+657 KGTTI
-663 KLKVPLV
+663 KLKIPI
-670 N
+670 

>member
-1 MKQIIILFGF
+1 MNFTEI
-11 IFLVGCN
+11 
-18 SNEKNPV
+18 
-25 IQKKLDAYFENSS
+25 KKS
-38 NVNLNKEIRLKYIDS
+38 
-53 AKNII
+53 
-58 HEASKNDSIKIKNYF
+58 KIK
-73 KLANRYFILLEYEKY
+73 K
-88 KETTDKILEI
+88 
-98 SKSNND
+98 
-104 SLNTAKAE
+104 
-112 YYLGDYY
+112 
-119 FSLSKNDSAYYYY
+119 
-132 LEAEKKY
+132 
-139 ETIQDKENLANT
+139 
-151 ILHKAYVLLY
+151 
-161 EKDFIGSESETIK
+161 
-174 VLNIAKEIN
+174 
-183 DNILIYNCYVNLGS
+183 
-197 SLSGL
+197 
-202 ENYEKALEYHQKSL
+202 
-216 LQIKEIEDENYKP
+216 IEDENYKP

-321 YYLSQNDTLKALQLN
+321 YYLSQKDTLKAIQHN

-365 EGLTYARDYIKLNDS
+365 EGLSYARDYIKLNDS

-434 YQRSKHKELVFAQQQ
+434 YQRSKHKELVFTQQQ

-553 NQKETYSP
+553 IQKETYSP
-561 ECNFGIYYDD
+561 ECNFEIYYDD

-618 INDNGVGFNERKVKN
+618 INDNGVGFNEKKVKN

-638 NMKSRTE
+638 NMKSRAE

>member
-1 MKQIIILFGF
+1 M
-11 IFLVGCN
+11 GCN

-38 NVNLNKEIRLKYIDS
+38 NVNLDKEIRLKYIDS
-53 AKNII
+53 AKNAIQK
-58 HEASKNDSIKIKNYF
+58 ASDNDSIKIKNYF

-88 KETTDKILEI
+88 KETTNTILEI
-98 SKSNND
+98 STSNKD
-104 SLNTAKAE
+104 SLNLAKAE

-132 LEAEKKY
+132 LAAEKKY
-139 ETIQDKENLANT
+139 QKINDQLSLANT
-151 ILHKAYVLLY
+151 KLHKTYILSY
-161 EKDFIGSESETIK
+161 EKDYLGSESETIK
-174 VLNIAKEIN
+174 VLNIAKEIK
-183 DNILIYNCYVNLGS
+183 DESLIYECYVNLGS
-197 SLSGL
+197 ALSGL
-202 ENYEKALEYHQKSL
+202 GNYEKALEYHQKAL
-216 LQIKEIEDENYKP
+216 TQIKNIEDENYKP
-229 LLQAQT
+229 VFQAQT

-263 KLQEIQPVLYTSL
+263 NLKDIQPVLYASL
-276 LDNFAYSRFK
+276 IDNYGYSVFK
-286 INKNEGLKDFQT
+286 IDKNKGLQDFQK
-298 ALAVRDEID
+298 ALAVRDEIGD
-307 DVYGKINSRIHLTE
+307 ILGKINSRIHLTE

-354 TLDFFTKLLPK
+354 TLDFFTKLIPQ
-365 EGLTYARDYIKLNDS
+365 EGLSYAREYIKLNDS

-398 TDEIISEKETISN
+398 TDEIISEKETLSN
-411 QRKIILIAS
+411 QRKIILITS
-420 LLIISFSFLLYIIL
+420 LLIISFGFLLYVIL
-434 YQRSKHKELVFAQQQ
+434 YQRSKHKELVFTQQQ

-455 IYRLMLNNQEDIDEV
+455 IYRLMLNNQEDIDEL
-470 RRNVKRNIGLE
+470 RSKVKRNIALE

-491 GVRLNLFSISRR
+491 STRLNLFAISRR

-509 KKALEHID
+509 KKAIEHID
-517 YIRVIEQEIRAFS
+517 SIREIEQEIRTFS
-530 HHLHNESEI
+530 HELHRESEI
-539 YKSGFKNILDELLK
+539 NKSNFRNILEELLK
-553 NQKETYSP
+553 NQKEIYP
-561 ECNFGIYYDD
+561 AECNCDIFFDD

-604 GLILD
+604 GLALD
-609 TEDDFLYLE
+609 VEKGFLHLE
-618 INDNGVGFNERKVKN
+618 INDNGVGFNVKKVKN

-638 NMKSRTE
+638 NMKNRAE
-645 AMKGEISITSEK
+645 AMKGEISIVSERD
-657 GKGTII
+657 KGTTI
-663 KLKVPLV
+663 KLKIPI
-670 N
+670 

>member
-1 MKQIIILFGF
+1 MKQIIVLFGF

-18 SNEKNPV
+18 SKEENPV

-88 KETTDKILEI
+88 KETTSKILEI
-98 SKSNND
+98 SKSIND
-104 SLNTAKAE
+104 SLNIAKAE

-132 LEAEKKY
+132 LAAEKKY
-139 ETIQDKENLANT
+139 KKINDKINLANT
-151 ILHKAYVLLY
+151 KLHKAYILSY
-161 EKDFIGSESETIK
+161 EKDFLGSESETIK
-174 VLNIAKEIN
+174 VLSIAKELK
-183 DNILIYNCYVNLGS
+183 DEYLIYESYANLGS

-202 ENYEKALEYHQKSL
+202 GDYEKALEYHQKAL
-216 LQIKEIEDENYKP
+216 LQIKKIEDENYKP

-249 NEASQIFAEGLKIE
+249 NEASQIFEEGLKINNL
-263 KLQEIQPVLYTSL
+263 KEIQPVLYTSL

-321 YYLSQNDTLKALQLN
+321 YYLSQNDTLKAIQLN

-349 KEVLV
+349 KEVLI
-354 TLDFFTKLLPK
+354 TLDFYTKLIPE
-365 EGLTYARDYIKLNDS
+365 EGLSYARDYIKLNDS

-398 TDEIISEKETISN
+398 TDEIISEKETLSN
-411 QRKIILIAS
+411 QRKIILIMS
-420 LLIISFSFLLYIIL
+420 LLIISFGFLLSIIL
-434 YQRSKHKELVFAQQQ
+434 YQRSKHKELVFNQQQ

-470 RRNVKRNIGLE
+470 RSNVKRNIALE

-491 GVRLNLFSISRR
+491 GVRLNLFAISRK

-509 KKALEHID
+509 KKALEYVD

-539 YKSGFKNILDELLK
+539 YKSGFKNILEELLK
-553 NQKETYSP
+553 NQKETYSA
-561 ECNFGIYYDD
+561 ECNCDIFFDE

-604 GLILD
+604 GLALD
-609 TEDDFLYLE
+609 VDDGFLHLE
-618 INDNGVGFNERKVKN
+618 INDNGTGFNVKKVKN

-638 NMKSRTE
+638 NMKSRAE
-645 AMKGEISITSEK
+645 AMKGEIFIASEK
-657 GKGTII
+657 GKGTNI
-663 KLKVPLV
+663 KLKIPL
-670 N
+670 

>member
-1 MKQIIILFGF
+1 MKQIIILFGL

-25 IQKKLDAYFENSS
+25 IPKKLDAYFENSS
-38 NVNLNKEIRLKYIDS
+38 NVNLDKEIRLKYIDS

-58 HEASKNDSIKIKNYF
+58 QEASENDSIKIKNYF
-73 KLANRYFILLEYEKY
+73 KLANRYFILLEYDKY
-88 KETTDKILEI
+88 KETTTKILDI
-98 SKSNND
+98 SESIND
-104 SLNTAKAE
+104 SLNIAKAE

-132 LEAEKKY
+132 LGAEKKY
-139 ETIQDKENLANT
+139 EKLDDKSNLART
-151 ILHKAYVLLY
+151 ILHKAYILLY
-161 EKDFIGSESETIK
+161 EKDFLGSESETIK

-183 DNILIYNCYVNLGS
+183 DQSLIYECYVNLGS

-202 ENYEKALEYHQKSL
+202 GDYNKALEYHQKAL
-216 LQIKEIEDENYKP
+216 LQIKKIEDENYKP

-249 NEASQIFAEGLKIE
+249 NEASQIFEEGLKINNL
-263 KLQEIQPVLYTSL
+263 KEIQPVLYTSL

-321 YYLSQNDTLKALQLN
+321 YYLSQNDTLKAIQLN

-349 KEVLV
+349 KEVLI
-354 TLDFFTKLLPK
+354 TLDFYTKLIPE
-365 EGLTYARDYIKLNDS
+365 EGLSYARDYIKLNDS

-398 TDEIISEKETISN
+398 TDEIISEKETLSN
-411 QRKIILIAS
+411 QRKIILIMS
-420 LLIISFSFLLYIIL
+420 LLIISFGFLLYIIL
-434 YQRSKHKELVFAQQQ
+434 YQRSKHKELVFNQQQ

-470 RRNVKRNIGLE
+470 RSNVKRNIALE

-491 GVRLNLFSISRR
+491 STRLNLFAISRR

-517 YIRVIEQEIRAFS
+517 SIRVIEQEIRAFS
-530 HHLHNESEI
+530 HELHRESEI
-539 YKSGFKNILDELLK
+539 NKSNFKNILEELLK
-553 NQKETYSP
+553 NQKETYSA
-561 ECNFGIYYDD
+561 ECNCDIFFDE

-604 GLILD
+604 GLALD
-609 TEDDFLYLE
+609 VYEGFLHLE
-618 INDNGVGFNERKVKN
+618 INDNGTGFNVKKVKN

-638 NMKSRTE
+638 NMKSRAE
-645 AMKGEISITSEK
+645 AMKGEIFIASEK
-657 GKGTII
+657 GKGTNI
-663 KLKVPLV
+663 KLKIPL
-670 N
+670 

>member
-1 MKQIIILFGF
+1 M
-11 IFLVGCN
+11 
-18 SNEKNPV
+18 
-25 IQKKLDAYFENSS
+25 DAYFENSS
-38 NVNLNKEIRLKYIDS
+38 NVNLDKEIRLKYIDS

-58 HEASKNDSIKIKNYF
+58 QEASENDSIKIKNYF
-73 KLANRYFILLEYEKY
+73 KLANRYFILLEYDKY
-88 KETTDKILEI
+88 KETTTKILDI
-98 SKSNND
+98 SESIND
-104 SLNTAKAE
+104 SLNIAKAE

-132 LEAEKKY
+132 LGAEKKY
-139 ETIQDKENLANT
+139 EKLDDKSNLART
-151 ILHKAYVLLY
+151 ILHKAYILLY
-161 EKDFIGSESETIK
+161 EKDFLGSESETIK

-183 DNILIYNCYVNLGS
+183 DQSLIYECYVNLGS

-202 ENYEKALEYHQKSL
+202 GDYNKALEYHQKAL
-216 LQIKEIEDENYKP
+216 LQIKKIEDENYKP

-249 NEASQIFAEGLKIE
+249 NEASQIFEEGLKINNL
-263 KLQEIQPVLYTSL
+263 KEIQPVLYTSL

-321 YYLSQNDTLKALQLN
+321 YYLSQNDTLKAIQLN

-349 KEVLV
+349 KEVLI
-354 TLDFFTKLLPK
+354 TLDFYTKLIPE
-365 EGLTYARDYIKLNDS
+365 EGLSYARDYIKLNDS

-398 TDEIISEKETISN
+398 TDEIISEKETLSN
-411 QRKIILIAS
+411 QRKIILIMS
-420 LLIISFSFLLYIIL
+420 LLIISFGFLLYIIL
-434 YQRSKHKELVFAQQQ
+434 YQRSKHKELVFNQQQ

-470 RRNVKRNIGLE
+470 RSNVKRNIALE

-491 GVRLNLFSISRR
+491 STRLNLFAISRR

-517 YIRVIEQEIRAFS
+517 SIRVIEQEIRAFS
-530 HHLHNESEI
+530 HELHRESEI
-539 YKSGFKNILDELLK
+539 NKSNFKNILEELLK
-553 NQKETYSP
+553 NQKETYSA
-561 ECNFGIYYDD
+561 ECNCDIFFDE

-604 GLILD
+604 GLALD
-609 TEDDFLYLE
+609 VDDGFLHLE
-618 INDNGVGFNERKVKN
+618 INDNGTGFNVKKVKN

-638 NMKSRTE
+638 NMKSRAE
-645 AMKGEISITSEK
+645 AMKGEIFIASEK
-657 GKGTII
+657 GKGTNI
-663 KLKVPLV
+663 KLKIPL
-670 N
+670 